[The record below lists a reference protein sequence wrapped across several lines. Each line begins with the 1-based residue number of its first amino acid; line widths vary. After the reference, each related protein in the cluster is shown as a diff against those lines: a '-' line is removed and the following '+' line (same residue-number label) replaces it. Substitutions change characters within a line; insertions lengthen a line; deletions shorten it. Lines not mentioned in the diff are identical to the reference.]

1 MRYCVAVAAVVLSIY
16 LAQGAFSAPPKPS
29 VVPLSWDLD
38 FKFQD
43 LRSIT
48 VTLPGETQP
57 KKFWY
62 LLYTIVNNTKADQV
76 FVPEMVLYTDNGQV
90 LDAGNKVPTPVFT
103 AIQKR
108 ANNPLLMESVA
119 ITGKILQGEDNA
131 KDGVAIWRDIDPEAR
146 SFDIFIGGLSGERV
160 KVEAPTAVGAEKPEG
175 ENPPTASAPTT
186 QGSAVF
192 LSKTLQ
198 LHYTLP
204 GDPTKRDSN
213 PPKLESKDWV
223 MR

>member
-1 MRYCVAVAAVVLSIY
+1 MRYCVAVAVVALSIY
-16 LAQGAFSAPPKPS
+16 LAQGAWSAPPKPS
-29 VVPLSWDLD
+29 VVPVSWDLD
-38 FKFQD
+38 FKAQE
-43 LRSIT
+43 LRSIM
-48 VTLPGETQP
+48 VTLPGEAKP

-62 LLYTIVNNTKADQV
+62 LQYTIINNTKADQV
-76 FVPEMVLYTDNGQV
+76 FVPEMVIYTDTGQV

-108 ANNPLLMESVA
+108 VNNPLLMESVG

-146 SFDIFIGGLSGERV
+146 AFDIFIGGLSGERV
-160 KVEAPTAVGAEKPEG
+160 KVETPTGAEAPKTLG
-175 ENPPTASAPTT
+175 EPTTSAPTT
-186 QGSAVF
+186 QGGYVF

-198 LHYTLP
+198 YHYTLP

-213 PPKLESKDWV
+213 MPKLESTDWV